1 MGAFVGSV
9 AAGVLSG
16 MLVFFMLR
24 SIWGEAGA
32 GELTNAIGIA
42 AVAGAIATALVAR
55 SWARWR
61 DRGGS
66 AED

>member
-16 MLVFFMLR
+16 MLVFFVLR
-24 SIWGEAGA
+24 SIWGEAGM

-42 AVAGAIATALVAR
+42 AVAGAIATAFVAR
-55 SWARWR
+55 AWARWHE
-61 DRGGS
+61 RGGS
-66 AED
+66 SGD